1 MLMPFP
7 SIIVALT
14 SFIVGPDESTS
25 TVTHSPAHLRAVFR
39 QRRGFPVIVSD
50 RQMTSACPRVALGRR
65 HLLLIKQNKGGLWWY
80 HLGVAPPPP
89 TLSLSHDRRLPF
101 PSNRVSVSLL
111 CVRMKIWWSPP
122 SAKPSPPALYRDPPP
137 LPRLRLL
144 ISHFSARNEYLSQKL
159 ADRTHVLKC
168 WLNEFF
174 Q

>member
-1 MLMPFP
+1 MNPP
-7 SIIVALT
+7 AQSLT
-14 SFIVGPDESTS
+14 RSLIYARFSGSGEAFLSLCLTGRW
-25 TVTHSPAHLRAVFR
+25 HQH
-39 QRRGFPVIVSD
+39 
-50 RQMTSACPRVALGRR
+50 ALGLLWGGGISSSSSKIKEDCDGIISESR
-65 HLLLIKQNKGGLWWY
+65 H
-80 HLGVAPPPP
+80 PP

-122 SAKPSPPALYRDPPP
+122 SAKPSSPVLYRDPPP
-137 LPRLRLL
+137 SPRLRLL